1 MTNRRAL
8 VLAVKEKK
16 EKEERKKTDPPSDH
30 KRRRNFFLS
39 FLAGL
44 KSIVPKQEGRKGEK
58 GPEPTKHKAIC
69 SRISLAGLYAFYSR
83 IKSSLPSERNIKRS
97 VRPAV
102 TTSK

>member
-8 VLAVKEKK
+8 VLAVKEQEK
-16 EKEERKKTDPPSDH
+16 EKRKKTDPPSDH
-30 KRRRNFFLS
+30 KRKKNFFLS

-44 KSIVPKQEGRKGEK
+44 KSIVPKQEERKEEK

-83 IKSSLPSERNIKRS
+83 IKSSLPSERNIKRPS